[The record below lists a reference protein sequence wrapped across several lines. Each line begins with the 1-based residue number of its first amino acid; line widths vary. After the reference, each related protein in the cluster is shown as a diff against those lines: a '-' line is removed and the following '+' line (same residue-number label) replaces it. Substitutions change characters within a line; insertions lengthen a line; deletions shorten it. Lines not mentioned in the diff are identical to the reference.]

1 VDSTTPST
9 RIFMMR
15 ELIIDSVEL
24 ILTVGEWEAYK
35 TGSYFQ
41 AILKIKT
48 ADIPNMSSSKA
59 SSIFI

>member
-1 VDSTTPST
+1 
-9 RIFMMR
+9 MMR